1 MADLRIAANY
11 VDNDAAGSNVG
22 GALGVNYGVNTVL
35 TKDRGL
41 ATTGKTL
48 AAFDIDFAVNGTDF
62 GDTEMGPTG
71 AVKEVVNTIKTMGN
85 IVGMSETRTDGAND
99 GQIITVLIEGDFG
112 TDTYDGGVVGETFAA
127 HLEDLIQAK
136 TSVGVGSVNLS
147 SATVTAVTGF
157 PLAAL

>member
-1 MADLRIAANY
+1 MADLRIAGNY
-11 VDNDAAGSNVG
+11 ADSNAAGSNVG
-22 GALGVNYGVNTVL
+22 GALGVNYGLNTTGTL
-35 TKDRGL
+35 DKGL
-41 ATTGKTL
+41 NTLGKTL

-62 GDTEMGPTG
+62 GATEMGPTG
-71 AVKEVVNTIKTMGN
+71 AVKEVVEAIKSMGT

-112 TDTYDGGVVGETFAA
+112 TDGYDGTNEETFAA

-147 SATVTAVTGF
+147 SATVAAVAGF

>member
-1 MADLRIAANY
+1 MADLRIAGNY
-11 VDNDAAGSNVG
+11 ADSNAAGSNVG
-22 GALGVNYGVNTVL
+22 GALGVNYGNADVA
-35 TKDRGL
+35 L

-71 AVKEVVNTIKTMGN
+71 AVKEVVNTIKTMAN

-112 TDTYDGGVVGETFAA
+112 TDGYDGTNQETFAA

-147 SATVTAVTGF
+147 SATVTAVAGF
-157 PLAAL
+157 PLTAL